1 MEYLTVKE
9 ENSDQFVE
17 KKSRFIGTC
26 RPVKTEEEALDFI
39 ARMKSKYWTPATTC
53 TPTSSGR
60 TGCSASPTTGSPRA
74 PRHPGDGHP
83 EKGRGG
89 RRGRGGHPVLR
100 GHPAGG
106 RGLIRAYSHTATIAL
121 AAAQKVAMRECLL
134 LELPCDYG
142 FYGKA
147 AGLIP
152 ECGGVVD
159 DTQFLEQVTLR
170 FHLEPSSCPPWRK
183 SWRIPAAAGHRSNR
197 RASGSSPSRWTERYF
212 FPRERVFLAKK
223 AYIPIERALA
233 H

>member
-26 RPVKTEEEALDFI
+26 RPVRTEEEALEFI
-39 ARMKSKYWTPATTC
+39 ARMKSKYWDASHNVYAYILRENGVQRFSDDGEPQGTAGIPVMDTLKKAGVVDVAVVAT
-53 TPTSSGR
+53 R
-60 TGCSASPTTGSPRA
+60 YF
-74 PRHPGDGHP
+74 
-83 EKGRGG
+83 GG
-89 RRGRGGHPVLR
+89 ILLGG
-100 GHPAGG
+100 G
-106 RGLIRAYSHTATIAL
+106 GLIRAYSHTATIAL
-121 AAAQKVAMRECLL
+121 AAARKVAMRECLL

-170 FHLEPSSCPPWRK
+170 FHLEPQLLPALEKKLADSS
-183 SWRIPAAAGHRSNR
+183 SG
-197 RASGSSPSRWTERYF
+197 RASVKQAGQRF
-212 FPRERVFLAKK
+212 FPFPVD
-223 AYIPIERALA
+223 
-233 H
+233 

>member
-39 ARMKSKYWTPATTC
+39 ARMKSKYWDASHNVYAYILRENGVQRFSDDGEPQGTAGIPVIETMKKAGLVDVALVAT
-53 TPTSSGR
+53 R
-60 TGCSASPTTGSPRA
+60 YF
-74 PRHPGDGHP
+74 
-83 EKGRGG
+83 GG
-89 RRGRGGHPVLR
+89 ILLGG
-100 GHPAGG
+100 G
-106 RGLIRAYSHTATIAL
+106 GLIRAYSHTATIGL
-121 AAAQKVAMRECLL
+121 QAAGKIVMRECLL

-159 DTQFLEQVTLR
+159 DTQFLENVTLS
-170 FHLEPSSCPPWRK
+170 FHLD
-183 SWRIPAAAGHRSNR
+183 PADLPALSKKLADL
-197 RASGSSPSRWTERYF
+197 SRGRFSLVEQGQAFYPF
-212 FPRERVFLAKK
+212 DLE
-223 AYIPIERALA
+223 
-233 H
+233 

>member
-39 ARMKSKYWTPATTC
+39 ARMKSRYWDASHNVYAYILRENGVQRFSDDGEPQGTAGIPVMDTLKKAGVVDVAVVAT
-53 TPTSSGR
+53 R
-60 TGCSASPTTGSPRA
+60 YF
-74 PRHPGDGHP
+74 
-83 EKGRGG
+83 GG
-89 RRGRGGHPVLR
+89 ILLGG
-100 GHPAGG
+100 G
-106 RGLIRAYSHTATIAL
+106 GLIRAYSHTATIAL

-134 LELPCDYG
+134 LELPCNYG

-170 FHLEPSSCPPWRK
+170 FHLEPQLLPALEKKLADSS
-183 SWRIPAAAGHRSNR
+183 SG
-197 RASGSSPSRWTERYF
+197 RASVKQAGQRF
-212 FPRERVFLAKK
+212 FPFPVD
-223 AYIPIERALA
+223 
-233 H
+233 

>member
-26 RPVKTEEEALDFI
+26 RPVKTEEEALEFI
-39 ARMKSKYWTPATTC
+39 ARMKSRYWDASHNVYAYILRENGVQRFSDDGEPQGTAGIPVMDTLKKAGVVDVAVVAT
-53 TPTSSGR
+53 R
-60 TGCSASPTTGSPRA
+60 YF
-74 PRHPGDGHP
+74 
-83 EKGRGG
+83 GG
-89 RRGRGGHPVLR
+89 ILLGG
-100 GHPAGG
+100 G
-106 RGLIRAYSHTATIAL
+106 GLIRAYSHTATIAL
-121 AAAQKVAMRECLL
+121 AAARKVAMRECLL

-170 FHLEPSSCPPWRK
+170 FHLEPQLLPALEKKLADSS
-183 SWRIPAAAGHRSNR
+183 SG
-197 RASGSSPSRWTERYF
+197 RASVKQAGQRF
-212 FPRERVFLAKK
+212 FPFPVD
-223 AYIPIERALA
+223 
-233 H
+233 

>member
-26 RPVKTEEEALDFI
+26 RPVKTEEEALEFI
-39 ARMKSKYWTPATTC
+39 ARMKSRYWDASHNVYAYILRENGVQRFSDDGEPQGTACIPVMDTLKKAGVVDVAVVAT
-53 TPTSSGR
+53 R
-60 TGCSASPTTGSPRA
+60 YF
-74 PRHPGDGHP
+74 
-83 EKGRGG
+83 GG
-89 RRGRGGHPVLR
+89 ILLGG
-100 GHPAGG
+100 G
-106 RGLIRAYSHTATIAL
+106 GLIRAYSHTATIAL
-121 AAAQKVAMRECLL
+121 AAARKVAMRECLL

-170 FHLEPSSCPPWRK
+170 FHLEPQLLPALEKKLADSS
-183 SWRIPAAAGHRSNR
+183 SG
-197 RASGSSPSRWTERYF
+197 RASVKQAGQRF
-212 FPRERVFLAKK
+212 FPFPVD
-223 AYIPIERALA
+223 
-233 H
+233 